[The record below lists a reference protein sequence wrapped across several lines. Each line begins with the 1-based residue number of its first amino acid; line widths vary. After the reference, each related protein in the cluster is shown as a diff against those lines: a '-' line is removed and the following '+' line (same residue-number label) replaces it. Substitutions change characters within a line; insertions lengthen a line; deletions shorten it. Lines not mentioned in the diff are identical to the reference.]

1 MYYVDID
8 LVDNA
13 KDLIESTVKMCT
25 NYFEE
30 DDKNVNK
37 CIYIFSFKED
47 G

>member
-13 KDLIESTVKMCT
+13 KDLIESTVKLCS

-30 DDKNVNK
+30 DDRNVNSHFF
-37 CIYIFSFKED
+37 Y
-47 G
+47 